1 MKFFKKMTASASFGH
16 FSFVGQDRWVQI
28 EAKTVGHDKR
38 FVWKCVGQAKWLS
51 AKVNDPNF
59 G

>member
-1 MKFFKKMTASASFGH
+1 MTASASFGH
-16 FSFVGQDRWVQI
+16 FHFDGQDQWVQM
-28 EAKTVGHDKR
+28 EAKNVGHDKR
-38 FVWKCVGQAKWLS
+38 SVWNGVGQAKWLS